1 MKSKSFWNFQDS
13 ADNERAELYIYG
25 PIVSQSRWWDD
36 TIDAKNFA
44 DDLQALQGRD
54 ITVRINSPGGDVFAA
69 HAIHNQL
76 IAYPGAVDV
85 VIDGIAASAAT
96 IIAMA
101 GGRITMPTNSMMMIH
116 NPAVGLEDT
125 YTAEELDHYANAL
138 RAVRKSIVAAYMKRA
153 SVGQAKIE
161 SMMDAETWLTAEE
174 CLSMGLADAI
184 DGSIPSMLDGDELI
198 VNSLRVD
205 TTNYKNKKGLAH
217 CVNKPAPKHKE
228 AGTLTKFEELLNAI
242 GLHIDDIDDIDGC
255 RMVDPKDVESN
266 NTKPASAPVDADK
279 VAAAAVAAE
288 RQRVAALD
296 AMADGNPTVAA
307 IIDTAKR
314 NGQTAEDVQCY
325 VDAVKGIKNAAQTQ
339 LQNMQ
344 ADAVMGGAD
353 SIAPGNVSDKAN
365 DDGIMD
371 AIANA
376 MGVKGG
382 K

>member
-76 IAYPGAVDV
+76 IAYSGAVDV

-161 SMMDAETWLTAEE
+161 SMMDNETWLTAEE

-217 CVNKPAPKHKE
+217 CVNKPASEHKE
-228 AGTLTKFEELLNAI
+228 AGTLTKLEELLNAL
-242 GLHIDDIDDIDGC
+242 GLRIDDTD
-255 RMVDPKDVESN
+255 RYQLVDPKDVEPN

-279 VAAAAVAAE
+279 VAADAVAAE
-288 RQRVAALD
+288 RQRVVALD

-314 NGQTAEDVQCY
+314 NGQTAEEVQCY

-365 DDGIMD
+365 DDIIMG

>member
-69 HAIHNQL
+69 HDIHNQL

-217 CVNKPAPKHKE
+217 CVNKPGPKHKE
-228 AGTLTKFEELLNAI
+228 AGTLTKLEEILNAI
-242 GLHIDDIDDIDGC
+242 GLRIDDTD
-255 RMVDPKDVESN
+255 RYQLVDPKDVEPN
-266 NTKPASAPVDADK
+266 NTKPALAPVDADK
-279 VAAAAVAAE
+279 VAADAVAAE

-325 VDAVKGIKNAAQTQ
+325 VDAVKCIKNAAQTQ

>member
-1 MKSKSFWNFQDS
+1 M
-13 ADNERAELYIYG
+13 
-25 PIVSQSRWWDD
+25 
-36 TIDAKNFA
+36 
-44 DDLQALQGRD
+44 QGRD

-205 TTNYKNKKGLAH
+205 TTNYKNKRGWRI
-217 CVNKPAPKHKE
+217 V
-228 AGTLTKFEELLNAI
+228 
-242 GLHIDDIDDIDGC
+242 
-255 RMVDPKDVESN
+255 
-266 NTKPASAPVDADK
+266 
-279 VAAAAVAAE
+279 
-288 RQRVAALD
+288 
-296 AMADGNPTVAA
+296 
-307 IIDTAKR
+307 
-314 NGQTAEDVQCY
+314 
-325 VDAVKGIKNAAQTQ
+325 
-339 LQNMQ
+339 
-344 ADAVMGGAD
+344 
-353 SIAPGNVSDKAN
+353 
-365 DDGIMD
+365 
-371 AIANA
+371 
-376 MGVKGG
+376 
-382 K
+382 

>member
-153 SVGQAKIE
+153 SVGQVKIE
-161 SMMDAETWLTAEE
+161 SMMDNETWLTAEE

-242 GLHIDDIDDIDGC
+242 GLHIDDIDGC
-255 RMVDPKDVESN
+255 QMVDPKDVEPN
-266 NTKPASAPVDADK
+266 KTKPASAPVDADK
-279 VAAAAVAAE
+279 VAADAVAAE
-288 RQRVAALD
+288 RQRVVALD
-296 AMADGNPTVAA
+296 AMADGSPTVAA
-307 IIDTAKR
+307 IINTAKR
-314 NGQTAEDVQCY
+314 NGQTAEEVQCY

-365 DDGIMD
+365 DDIIMG